1 MIKKIDHI
9 GIVVSDFEEGKKM
22 YGEYLGL
29 VHLKDEVV
37 TAYGCEIAFYQCGES
52 MLEVVHP
59 IAPGPSW
66 NFLHEHGPGI
76 HHICYEVDDVDQM
89 LAIAKEKFETAYEK
103 PDQGAGG
110 AKIFFLEPSS
120 IGNVE
125 TEFTGK

>member
-1 MIKKIDHI
+1 MSTDR
-9 GIVVSDFEEGKKM
+9 
-22 YGEYLGL
+22 
-29 VHLKDEVV
+29 
-37 TAYGCEIAFYQCGES
+37 
-52 MLEVVHP
+52 
-59 IAPGPSW
+59 
-66 NFLHEHGPGI
+66 GI